1 MLLLGKDLNKMH
13 KAKQLKLLTKQ
24 LALSKTK
31 LIIAKDDVKQYT
43 AWVRVYKK
51 LIKELK
57 GS

>member
-1 MLLLGKDLNKMH
+1 MH

-24 LALSKTK
+24 LALTKTK
-31 LIIAKDDVKQYT
+31 VIIAKDDVKQYT